1 MNENLSFS
9 VFTADIVSLLL
20 LGTLYLSNWQRMN
33 HDRDIRIVARMMA
46 ITAVSNVAD
55 CCVFYL
61 DGSATRCC
69 GSWCSSAA
77 RGSFWKCVDRL
88 YMGRVPINAPEHS
101 LRPRTQKNL

>member
-20 LGTLYLSNWQRMN
+20 LGTLYLSNWQRMS

-55 CCVFYL
+55 CCVFIWT
-61 DGSATRCC
+61 AAPARCC

-77 RGSFWKCVDRL
+77 RGSFWEMC
-88 YMGRVPINAPEHS
+88 
-101 LRPRTQKNL
+101 

>member
-33 HDRDIRIVARMMA
+33 HDRDIRMMA

-61 DGSATRCC
+61 DGSAGTVLRIVVFLS
-69 GSWCSSAA
+69 GS
-77 RGSFWKCVDRL
+77 
-88 YMGRVPINAPEHS
+88 
-101 LRPRTQKNL
+101 